1 MAAGHGKNMR
11 ASALEASFGKTPVV
25 AFPGSSG
32 GTSVY
37 LSLHT
42 GNPGDDGQT
51 ANEVTT
57 TTSGYAR
64 VNVPAAN
71 WANAVVGANDAAVTI
86 SNSAT
91 VTFGPSSGAN
101 AAWGTI
107 THVGAWKDASSTSS
121 ANFLGRIPI
130 SPTVNIT
137 AAGQSVPFAIGALTF
152 TDNSS

>member
-1 MAAGHGKNMR
+1 MR

-25 AFPGSSG
+25 SFPGASG

-42 GNPGDDGQT
+42 ANPGDDGQT
-51 ANEVTT
+51 AGEVTT

-91 VTFGPSSGAN
+91 VTFGPSAGAN

-107 THVGAWKDASSTSS
+107 TFLGAWKDASSTTA
-121 ANFLGRIPI
+121 ANFLGRVAVTP
-130 SPTVNIT
+130 SQVVT
-137 AAGQSVPFAIGALTF
+137 AAGQSVSFAIGAITF
-152 TDNSS
+152 TDISS

>member
-25 AFPGSSG
+25 AFPV
-32 GTSVY
+32 TNIY

-51 ANEVTT
+51 SNEVTT

-64 VNVPAAN
+64 QNVVPAS
-71 WANAVVGANDAAVTI
+71 WGNAVVGANDVAVTI
-86 SNSAT
+86 SNTAI

-101 AAWGTI
+101 AAWGAVTFL
-107 THVGAWKDASSTSS
+107 GAWKTLAGVTAAD
-121 ANFLGRIPI
+121 FLGRIPI
-130 SPTVNIT
+130 TPTQTVT
-137 AAGQSVPFAIGALTF
+137 AAGQSVVFAASAITF